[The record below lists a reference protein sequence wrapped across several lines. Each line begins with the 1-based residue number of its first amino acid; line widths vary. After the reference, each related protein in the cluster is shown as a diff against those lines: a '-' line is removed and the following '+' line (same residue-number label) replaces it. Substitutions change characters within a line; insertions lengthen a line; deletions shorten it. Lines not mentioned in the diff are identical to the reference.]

1 MVDNRG
7 NAYRTRGAITAAIV
21 LIGAVVAMLAYF
33 AAGLG
38 ALTAAGVFV
47 LILGAAI
54 LSMAPFY
61 SGSPDKFGP
70 GERDYRLAMGL
81 LVLVIGIALLV
92 TGFGLEWYWAV
103 AIVVIGIAVIGI
115 VMALVNN
122 RKIYNE

>member
-7 NAYRTRGAITAAIV
+7 NAYRTRGAISAAIV

-33 AAGLG
+33 AAGLS
-38 ALTAAGVFV
+38 ALTTLGIFV
-47 LILGAAI
+47 LILGISI
-54 LSMAPFY
+54 LSVAPFY
-61 SGSPDKFGP
+61 SGTPDKFGP

-81 LVLVIGIALLV
+81 LVLVVGIAFMMA
-92 TGFGLEWYWAV
+92 GAGMEWYWSVAV
-103 AIVVIGIAVIGI
+103 VVIGIAVIGI

>member
-38 ALTAAGVFV
+38 GLTSVGIFV
-47 LILGAAI
+47 LILGIAI
-54 LSMAPFY
+54 LAMAPGY
-61 SGSPDKFGP
+61 SGVPDKFGP
-70 GERDYRLAMGL
+70 GERDYRLALGL
-81 LVLVIGIALLV
+81 LILVIGIAV
-92 TGFGLEWYWAV
+92 VIAGSGTEWYWSVAV
-103 AIVVIGIAVIGI
+103 IIIGIAVIGI
-115 VMALVNN
+115 AMALINN

>member
-7 NAYRTRGAITAAIV
+7 NAYRTRGAISAAIV

-33 AAGLG
+33 AVGVGGITTLG
-38 ALTAAGVFV
+38 IFV
-47 LILGAAI
+47 VILAIAI
-54 LSMAPFY
+54 LAVAPFY

-81 LVLVIGIALLV
+81 LILVIGIALLV
-92 TGFGLEWYWAV
+92 TGSGLEWYWAV

>member
-7 NAYRTRGAITAAIV
+7 NAYRTRGAISAAIV

-33 AAGLG
+33 AAGVGGITALG
-38 ALTAAGVFV
+38 IFV
-47 LILGAAI
+47 VILAIAI
-54 LSMAPFY
+54 LAVAPFY

-92 TGFGLEWYWAV
+92 TGSGLEWYWAV

>member
-7 NAYRTRGAITAAIV
+7 NAYRTRGAVTAAIV

-81 LVLVIGIALLV
+81 LIVVVGIVLAMAGA
-92 TGFGLEWYWAV
+92 GMEWYWSVAV
-103 AIVVIGIAVIGI
+103 LVIGIAVIGI
-115 VMALVNN
+115 AMALVNS

>member
-7 NAYRTRGAITAAIV
+7 NAYRTRGAISAAIV
-21 LIGAVVAMLAYF
+21 LIGAAVAMLAYF
-33 AAGLG
+33 AAGVSGLTTLG
-38 ALTAAGVFV
+38 IFV
-47 LILGAAI
+47 VILAIAI
-54 LSMAPFY
+54 LAVAPFY

>member
-7 NAYRTRGAITAAIV
+7 NAYRTRGAISAAIV

-33 AAGLG
+33 AAGVGGITALG
-38 ALTAAGVFV
+38 IFV
-47 LILGAAI
+47 AI
-54 LSMAPFY
+54 LAIAILAVAPFY

-92 TGFGLEWYWAV
+92 TGSGLEWYWAV